1 MMTATFRDELSTF
14 VVENIANIQYNAREN
29 IWSVMFEDYETQ
41 EYKAQLMEI
50 SVEGY

>member
-1 MMTATFRDELSTF
+1 MMTATFRDDLGTF
-14 VVENIANIQYNAREN
+14 VVENIANIQYSANDG
-29 IWSVMFEDYETQ
+29 IWSVMFEDYETE